1 MALIAP
7 SKISPKGNYLYLEA
21 YTTSGPQARTINRP
35 LIWHKNQELLRVIPF
50 AYGIDNRYWD
60 GSHVE
65 IKEVSLKYQKHIK
78 SSFDT
83 EARADL
89 TLYQGSM
96 FDVAVEKVTL
106 KVHLGNPDEDAEDS
120 FGFGVSLALPWS
132 DFESILPDLW
142 QGCVEEWDKQ
152 LKVEFEAIQL
162 SLLDQ
167 AKSEADGYNQI
178 RMKSLK
184 ALKEATEDPLP
195 IDIAAY
201 RYPEDQLMG
210 RRGLLTGSALEAR
223 KIKLIRDGIA
233 VPIHDHEPRPFGFD
247 PSA

>member
-7 SKISPKGNYLYLEA
+7 SKLSPKGDYLYLEA
-21 YTTSGPQARTINRP
+21 HTTSGPQARTINRP
-35 LIWHKNQELLRVIPF
+35 LIWHKSLELLKTIPF
-50 AYGIDNRYWD
+50 QYGIDDRYWD
-60 GSHVE
+60 ASHVE
-65 IKEVSLKYQKHIK
+65 IKEISLKYQKNVK

-106 KVHLGNPDEDAEDS
+106 KVHLGNSKDAEDN
-120 FGFGVSLALPWS
+120 FGVTLALPWS
-132 DFESILPDLW
+132 DFYAILPDLW
-142 QGCVEEWDKQ
+142 EGCVEEWDKQ
-152 LKVEFEAIQL
+152 LRVEFEAIQL
-162 SLLDQ
+162 SLLEQ
-167 AKSEADGYNQI
+167 PSKTPN
-178 RMKSLK
+178 LK
-184 ALKEATEDPLP
+184 ALGISEQDGP

-210 RRGLLTGSALEAR
+210 RRGLLTGSALDAR
-223 KIKLIRDGIA
+223 KLKLIRDGIA
-233 VPIHDHEPRPFGFD
+233 TPIHDIPSRPFGFD